1 MDGPP
6 ETTGP
11 QPGPASAASQAPDP
25 SFRDAVLD
33 GLARP
38 QKAIPSRYFY
48 DKRGSA
54 LFEQICALEEYYP
67 TRTEIAILEACC
79 GEIGRILPP
88 AAAVIEM
95 GSGSSHKVRTLL
107 DNLKRPSAYVPVDIS
122 REHLI
127 ASARALARSY
137 PQLTVIPVWGDFARS
152 VAVPPLGGAP
162 RVIFFPGSTIGNF
175 TPDGAVALLAAWSGH
190 IGLGGHLVIGVDLK
204 KDLQTLQAAYDD
216 AAGVTAAFNLNLLVR
231 ANRELGATFDLDGF
245 THRALYDADKGRVE
259 MHLVSGA
266 EQTVQVD
273 DRPFAFTAGETI
285 HTENS
290 YKYTIGEFQDLA
302 RAAGYHPLAVFTDGD
317 TLFSVHVLQVR
328 RISLCDPLR

>member
-1 MDGPP
+1 MDGPSDQRGLP
-6 ETTGP
+6 A
-11 QPGPASAASQAPDP
+11 ASAPPEPDL
-25 SFRDAVLD
+25 SFRDAVIE

-48 DKRGSA
+48 DERGSA
-54 LFEQICALEEYYP
+54 LFDQICALEEYYP
-67 TRTEIAILEACC
+67 TRTEMAILEVCC
-79 GEIGRILPP
+79 DEIGRILPP

-95 GSGSSHKVRTLL
+95 GSGSSTKVRTLL
-107 DNLKRPSAYVPVDIS
+107 DNLRAPSAYVPVDIS

-137 PQLTVIPVWGDFARS
+137 PQLSVVPVWGDFARS
-152 VAVPPLGGAP
+152 LAMPVLPEAP

-175 TPDGAVALLAAWSGH
+175 TPEGAIALLAGWSGH
-190 IGLGGHLVIGVDLK
+190 IGLGGHLIIGVDLK
-204 KDLQTLQAAYDD
+204 KDPETLQAAYDD

-245 THRALYDADKGRVE
+245 AHSAFYDARKGRVE
-259 MHLVSGA
+259 MHLVSAG
-266 EQTVQVD
+266 EQCVRID
-273 DRPFAFTAGETI
+273 ERPFDFAAGETI

-290 YKYTIGEFQDLA
+290 YKYTISEFQELA
-302 RAAGYHPLAVFTDGD
+302 RAAGYHSLAVFTDSD

-328 RISLCDPLR
+328 RISLCASLR